1 MFKFRQIR
9 FSVSLLGLL
18 ATLVVFNLKSAA
30 QTVGSPNTATAVPP
44 IPHPDT
50 KPCVVELFQN
60 DKFQNFN
67 VQSFQFTP
75 PAACP
80 GPWGKVILQGHFFV
94 TAGVQFDRTAN
105 VWIGGTNIYFGTTPE
120 PRSSV
125 SPHWHFERDLT
136 DYSSIFTTPQ
146 TGTVILGN
154 IVNSTYTGIIH
165 GSVDLEFYP
174 VAASETAPVTADVV
188 LPLSAGPTGGTAT
201 LGSTASIL
209 AQGFT
214 MPTNVE
220 RAFLDVYAQ
229 SQNADEFW
237 YTCVPNDATSQLE
250 SCGGTAFREAEV
262 TIDGTPAGVAPVYP
276 WIFTGG
282 IDPFLWAPIP
292 GVQTLEFV
300 PYRVNLTPFAGMLS
314 DGTPHTVGLSVFN
327 ANNYFEATASLLLYL
342 DHGSTQIT
350 GTTTRNSLAAA
361 PSPRIIERLKNN
373 GGGSVNGGTTSGTVS
388 TTVPR
393 QVSIAGFVNTSH
405 GRVDTEVHQVI
416 HFANVQTFKIV
427 GLIAVNPLATELQ
440 DITQDT
446 TISSTTTVRSGS
458 NTWVNVNQLEWPLT
472 VDISFVTNADGS
484 FTQVTNIQQAYNRTD
499 ARTHNGVST
508 FSSKLSNAVSTQ
520 DTLFISAGF
529 SITGNQ
535 GQASSQN
542 YSYSDSLGNCY
553 NKALAATDSLLTSVT
568 NGCTH

>member
-9 FSVSLLGLL
+9 FSLPLFVLLS
-18 ATLVVFNLKSAA
+18 TLIVFNLSSAA

-44 IPHPDT
+44 VLHPDT

-60 DKFQNFN
+60 FKFQNFN
-67 VQSFQFTP
+67 IQSFQFTP

-94 TAGVQFDRTAN
+94 TEGVQFDRTAN

-120 PRSSV
+120 PRSNV

-136 DYSSIFTTPQ
+136 DYSSIFTTAQ

-174 VAASETAPVTADVV
+174 VAASGTAPVTADVV

-209 AQGFT
+209 SQSFT

-250 SCGGTAFREAEV
+250 SCGGTAFRESEV

-276 WIFTGG
+276 WIYTGG

-292 GVQTLEFV
+292 GVQTLDFV
-300 PYRVNLTPFAGMLS
+300 PYRVNLTPFAGLLS

-342 DHGSTQIT
+342 DHGLTQVT
-350 GTTTRNSLAAA
+350 GATTRNTLAAA
-361 PSPRIIERLKNN
+361 PNPRIIERLKNN
-373 GGGSVNGGTTSGTVS
+373 GGGSVNGGTTAGTVS

-416 HFANVQTFKIV
+416 HFSNVQTFKIV

-440 DITQDT
+440 DISQDT
-446 TISSTTTVRSGS
+446 TISSTTTVKNGG

-499 ARTHNGVST
+499 ARTHNGVSA
-508 FSSKLSNAVSTQ
+508 FSSKLSNLVSTQ
-520 DTLFISAGF
+520 DTLFITAGF
-529 SITGNQ
+529 SISGNQ

-553 NKALAATDSLLTSVT
+553 SKTLAAADSLLTSVT
-568 NGCTH
+568 NGCAH